1 MRRISEKTTARLAP
15 FAMDFVFNI
24 YYMAAPLLLIDLRAN
39 PIQLG
44 LVGTLAS
51 SIHMGMAHLMGHF
64 SDLLGRRPLIITAPL
79 IFLTSCLLMTQVQS
93 VSTILALSV
102 FNGLGLSIYWPSL
115 QAWIADHPTGTGQ
128 GDLARD
134 IGTFNLSWTAA
145 TLAGPIF
152 SGFLYSLYPRLP
164 FIVGASIAL
173 MLFALVFTSVHESRL
188 RPEEKASSVDM
199 ETSNQRRGFLYAA
212 WAANFASWFIM
223 GNIRYQFPK
232 LARELN
238 IPPQTI
244 GLLLGFVGFAL
255 FVGFFLLRRTDR
267 WLFSKGYLFGAQIL
281 ALAGISLI
289 GFSSEPTLFALAFV
303 MFGLSCSL
311 TYYSS
316 LYYAVQLLKK
326 KGRGTGLHESI
337 LGGGAVLGPILGG
350 VAAQYAGLRAP
361 YLLCLAVLLAALG
374 AQIVLMK
381 GNNHPRVS

>member
-1 MRRISEKTTARLAP
+1 MNEKATARVAP
-15 FAMDFVFNI
+15 FAMDFVFSV
-24 YYMAAPLLLIDLRAN
+24 YYLAAPLLLIDLKAN

-64 SDLLGRRPLIITAPL
+64 SDLLGRRPLIIAAPV

-93 VSTILALSV
+93 VSMILALSV

-128 GDLARD
+128 GGLARD

-164 FIVGASIAL
+164 FLVGASMAL
-173 MLFALVFTSVHESRL
+173 MLFILVFTSVHESRL
-188 RPEEKASSVDM
+188 SQEQEDSPWDIESSD
-199 ETSNQRRGFLYAA
+199 RRRSFLYAA
-212 WAANFASWFIM
+212 WVANFASWFIM
-223 GNIRYQFPK
+223 GNARYQFPK
-232 LARELN
+232 LARELD

-255 FVGFFLLRRTDR
+255 FTGFFLLRRTDR
-267 WLFSKGYLFGAQIL
+267 WLFSKAYLFGAQIL
-281 ALAGISLI
+281 AVSGISLI
-289 GFSSEPTLFALAFV
+289 GVSNNPALFASAF
-303 MFGLSCSL
+303 MMIGLSCSV

-316 LYYAVQLLKK
+316 LYYAVRLLKK

-374 AQIVLMK
+374 AQVLLIK
-381 GNNHPRVS
+381 GNNLQRVS